1 MQGKIEGSIVER
13 VIKLRRH
20 FHQYP
25 ELGMEEYNTA
35 QLVAQ
40 ILKELNLEVREGIAK
55 TGVIGFLQGG
65 RPGKTVLLRADMDA
79 LPIQDQKNVP
89 YASKITNCMHAC
101 GHDAHTAILL
111 GVAMVLSKKR
121 AELPGNVKFVF
132 QPAEETVGG
141 AKQMIEEGVID
152 VFSRADYALALHMD
166 SSIPTGEIAIS
177 RGLSNAASDMISL
190 EITGEGTHGAYPHKG
205 IDVIVMAGQ
214 FLANVQSIISR
225 NVDPTET
232 AVLTFG
238 SIKAGEA
245 GNVIPDSVKLKG
257 ILRTLRKEVRDQVLN
272 NLRNHLQGL
281 ITMHGGSFQLDVV
294 EGYPSLINNPD
305 IAGLVIEIAKEIL
318 GEDKVHIVKKP
329 SMGVE
334 DFAYFLQKLPGVMW
348 YLGCRNE
355 EKGVIYPG
363 HNPKFDIDEDALEIG
378 IRIQTEAVLRLLN

>member
-40 ILKELNLEVREGIAK
+40 ILKELNMEVREGIAK
-55 TGVIGFLQGG
+55 TGVMGFLQGG

-225 NVDPTET
+225 NVDPTEA

-355 EKGVIYPG
+355 EKGIIYPG